1 VIDSPNQISPV
12 MENAIF
18 PADLFVVPFESTKA
32 VKSYA
37 NVEALVQRMGGEA
50 PSALHVLSNLSRLPG
65 QRKRV
70 IELMAREGIGRAA
83 AEIRSCGWLAQVDEH
98 SGSIFHFRPHAN
110 GAKDLL
116 VLKNQVLVAL
126 GLIER
131 AGSQSVDRSQ
141 VAA

>member
-1 VIDSPNQISPV
+1 

-98 SGSIFHFRPHAN
+98 GGSIYQFRPRAN

-116 VLKNQVLVAL
+116 VLKGQVLVAL

-131 AGSQSVDRSQ
+131 AGTKSVDRPQ
-141 VAA
+141 LAA